1 MRTTNTTR
9 RSSLRFLLL
18 AGLSFAFVSPALAQP
33 IERTPAEELAI
44 KREESKMRDEI
55 RRLTAEYS
63 RFEEGATGFEGIW
76 NLTGTR
82 KLTKNGRVEEIA
94 ITGRVVFTRAEDGS
108 FAIAGNA
115 YLDGRTTG
123 SFSAAGTP
131 KDGKLKGTYKATI
144 AGEGEATFKVE
155 GNGLLMTLEGTAA
168 GNAVTVDGE
177 ATHALT
183 LTKAQL
189 EAELYRWSQ
198 KLQDSRYTRPTPVR
212 YRTPSRKTELR
223 FTPSVEWDP
232 NGVEQQ
238 VCDMIDSARRTI
250 DMAVFEFSL
259 MRVAKAL
266 VRAKERGIKI
276 RMVYDNQEEEQP
288 AIKHLVKNGLSIR
301 SDARAA
307 YMHNKFMVIDGRI
320 VWTGSTNLA
329 AGGIYV
335 ADNNAISFTH
345 EPLAAEFTKEF
356 EEMFVEGQFGPRS
369 PRNTNEDWML
379 VDRGVKLQVRFAP
392 EGKCMDRVVELVR
405 GAKKSIRFIA
415 FAYTSKAL
423 CDAMVE
429 RLGAGVTVEGI
440 FEARHAGWADTKIG
454 PLNAAG
460 AKVRFDENPD
470 ALHHKVIVIDDRYAL
485 TGSFNFSDGAD
496 RSNDENLLVI
506 DNRTIARA
514 FVREFDALMALT
526 DPTDP
531 RIVTTGMGGGTSAP
545 VDGLEGA
552 VEGTVQPDR

>member
-1 MRTTNTTR
+1 MRTNTITGK
-9 RSSLRFLLL
+9 SSLRFLLL
-18 AGLSFAFVSPALAQP
+18 AGLSFALVSPAFAQP
-33 IERTPAEELAI
+33 IERTPAEELAV

-55 RRLTAEYS
+55 RRITAEYS

-82 KLTKNGRVEEIA
+82 KVTKNGQTQETG
-94 ITGRVVFTRAEDGS
+94 ITGVVVFTRAEDGS
-108 FAIAGNA
+108 FDIAGKA
-115 YLDGRTTG
+115 YLAGRTTG
-123 SFSAAGTP
+123 SFAAKGAAP
-131 KDGKLKGTYKATI
+131 SDGKLTGTYKATV
-144 AGEGEATFKVE
+144 AGEGEAKFKVE
-155 GNGLLMTLEGTAA
+155 GNGLIMTLTGTLAGTA
-168 GNAVTVDGE
+168 VVVDGE

-189 EAELYRWSQ
+189 EAELYQWSQ

-238 VCDMIDSARRTI
+238 VCDMIDGARSTI

-266 VRAKERGIKI
+266 VRAKERGIKV

-288 AIKHLVKNGLSIR
+288 AIKHLIANGLTIR

-307 YMHNKFMVIDGRI
+307 YMHNKFMVVDGRT

-335 ADNNAISFTH
+335 ADNNAISFVNP
-345 EPLAAEFTKEF
+345 ELAVEFTKEF

-369 PRNTNEDWML
+369 PMNTREDWIL

-392 EGKCMDRVVELVR
+392 EGNCMDRVIEMVR
-405 GAKKSIRFIA
+405 GAKKSIRFLA
-415 FAYTSKAL
+415 FAYTSKSL
-423 CDAMVE
+423 CEAMVE
-429 RLGAGVTVEGI
+429 RLGAGVKVEGI

-460 AKVRFDENPD
+460 AKVRFDENPN
-470 ALHHKVIVIDDRYAL
+470 ALHHKVIIIDDRYAL

-506 DNRTIARA
+506 DNRAIARA

-531 RIVTTGMGGGTSAP
+531 RIVTTGMGGGTPAP

-552 VEGTVQPDR
+552 VQPDR